1 MTASDSQALRILGDM
16 VKEIAQANATAHREI
31 MNLIHEV
38 EVRLCAKIE
47 NNAKA
52 IQGIET
58 TSRAREEGLSQLL
71 KKREETFEAHI
82 CQAREMAVA
91 EATQPSIYRQALTG
105 LSGYVVKLAIFA
117 GTCFGIALA
126 IHRLWFGG

>member
-1 MTASDSQALRILGDM
+1 MTASESQALRILGDM
-16 VKEIAQANATAHREI
+16 VKEIASTNATAHREI

-47 NNAKA
+47 NNAKE

-58 TSRAREEGLSQLL
+58 ANRAREEELSQLL

-82 CQAREMAVA
+82 CRAREMAVT
-91 EATQPSIYRQALTG
+91 EATQPSVYRQALTG

>member
-1 MTASDSQALRILGDM
+1 M
-16 VKEIAQANATAHREI
+16 KEISQANATAHREI

-38 EVRLCAKIE
+38 ESRLRSNIE
-47 NNAKA
+47 NNAKQIENITNHCDLREHDTA
-52 IQGIET
+52 ADLKIREALVDKRFTNHATET
-58 TSRAREEGLSQLL
+58 TKDIADSQL
-71 KKREETFEAHI
+71 R
-82 CQAREMAVA
+82 AVA
-91 EATQPSIYRQALTG
+91 EATKPSVYRQALTG

>member
-1 MTASDSQALRILGDM
+1 M
-16 VKEIAQANATAHREI
+16 VKEIASANATAHREI

-47 NNAKA
+47 NNAKHIESITA
-52 IQGIET
+52 HCDRRERDTAADLAVREALVDKRFKNHAAET
-58 TSRAREEGLSQLL
+58 TKDIADSQL
-71 KKREETFEAHI
+71 R
-82 CQAREMAVA
+82 AVA
-91 EATQPSIYRQALTG
+91 EATKPSVYRQALTG